1 MCLGRRSF
9 SRLLKVYKLKAQGK
23 SVRNVKNNEDSGG
36 GVGGIQQKNKY
47 NDERGEKREQVQK
60 AAEIQ
65 PEYSLI
71 AQL

>member
-1 MCLGRRSF
+1 L
-9 SRLLKVYKLKAQGK
+9 RLKLREK
-23 SVRNVKNNEDSGG
+23 NVKNNGNSGW

-47 NDERGEKREQVQK
+47 NDERGEKRVQVQK

-71 AQL
+71 VQS